1 MSEAATLEVP
11 EVTTTKVAATAKV
24 ILTKAPNGELLKALQ
39 KVVGIVERRH
49 TLPIL
54 NNILIT
60 KNGDSIRFTTSDLE
74 HQLESNT
81 ALGINDSFANVTVPA
96 RKLQDVLKSLPEEAS
111 TTLTLDGEKMVVT
124 SGKSRFTLTTLPAA
138 DFPLVEKAQVS
149 TTITLKQRELRSLI
163 GQVNYAMAHN
173 DVRYY
178 LNGMLLVAESN
189 TMTAV
194 ATDGHRL
201 AMSSVSTPTEA
212 EERKVIIATKVV
224 NEIHHLL
231 QDSDDEV
238 EIQLSSRQVVFQ
250 FNNLVFTAKLI
261 EGNFPDFK
269 RVIPKNPSQ
278 TVTFDRAM
286 LLTSLKRGQLMAS
299 EKFRAVKLTFSNDT
313 LELNVG
319 NGNESVVDEIGI
331 DYSGASMTLGMNI
344 DYLIAA
350 LSNIETDTVAIGLR
364 GEQDSILL
372 TEPDHKEFRGVIMP
386 MRV

>member
-1 MSEAATLEVP
+1 MSEATTLEVP

>member
-1 MSEAATLEVP
+1 MSEATTLEVP

-96 RKLQDVLKSLPEEAS
+96 RKLKDVLKSLPEEAS